1 MKSYSVTIDKNIPLP
16 SRWPFKQMAV
26 GDSFALPPSVPRT
39 TLSIAAMR
47 YGKKHNVKFITR
59 KMPDGTI
66 RCWRTE

>member
-1 MKSYSVTIDKNIPLP
+1 MKIDKNIPLP
-16 SRWPFKQMAV
+16 ARWPFKQMEV

-59 KMPDGTI
+59 KI
-66 RCWRTE
+66 NEQNIH